1 MADPYPYYPSMSQRD
16 VDLSGLGPDA
26 GDEYTGDS
34 MEDFYD
40 YLLTPRNQRER
51 SQHGAMTH
59 YGPSRFASVNP
70 EDAAMAQMVMQLMEG
85 EDVREFNQTNRES
98 DMARRA
104 AADEMMMPQG
114 RGGGSV
120 SYGGLEGDPR
130 MTGPQL
136 PGEEHP
142 MQTQQIGGGMPPGP
156 PPAQGPVSDRDR
168 MLAAAG
174 GVGGADESRVAAA
187 AAQGEGY
194 PQGGGGPSMADRR
207 DIGRLQEE
215 LGILGLDIERQ
226 ASASPEMAGMDA
238 RGIAT
243 VFLTTPDKVPR
254 ELVEP
259 IKIWLLKQSRISG
272 TYGGGG
278 GGGQGAPG
286 PGGSGRFDP
295 ATGTIVR

>member
-51 SQHGAMTH
+51 SQHGAITH

-114 RGGGSV
+114 RGGGQMTFT
-120 SYGGLEGDPR
+120 GGAGEGSQEPTR
-130 MTGPQL
+130 FGAPAAGGPGWAQGMAT
-136 PGEEHP
+136 PQGI
-142 MQTQQIGGGMPPGP
+142 QIGGGP
-156 PPAQGPVSDRDR
+156 PPAQGPVTDRDR

-174 GVGGADESRVAAA
+174 GVGGSDESRVAAA
-187 AAQGEGY
+187 EVQGTNYPGHGPQQMSRADRQSKAKLRAAQNEAEY
-194 PQGGGGPSMADRR
+194 HLRYA
-207 DIGRLQEE
+207 
-215 LGILGLDIERQ
+215 LDAQ
-226 ASASPEMAGMDA
+226 PEMAGID
-238 RGIAT
+238 
-243 VFLTTPDKVPR
+243 PDT
-254 ELVEP
+254 
-259 IKIWLLKQSRISG
+259 LLKQYAADPESVPQGLHDTIFN
-272 TYGGGG
+272 YGQAKMQYDRVW
-278 GGGQGAPG
+278 GGGQGGDA
-286 PGGSGRFDP
+286 D
-295 ATGTIVR
+295 IVFE